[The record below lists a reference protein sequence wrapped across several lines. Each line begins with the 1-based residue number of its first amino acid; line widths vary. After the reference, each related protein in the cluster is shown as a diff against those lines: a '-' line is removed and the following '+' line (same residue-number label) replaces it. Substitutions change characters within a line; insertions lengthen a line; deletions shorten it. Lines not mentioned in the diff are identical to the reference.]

1 MGSLGRAIT
10 LYGGI
15 ERVAIRPAHLRD
27 GGFEHIFQ
35 LSDGRDT
42 LMHSRSVPQGA
53 SAPQRWT
60 KARARGLRFD
70 CRDQGSCAN
79 DIYDAREIVGE
90 HTERHFGDDLRQRFR
105 QKVGR
110 AHARFHRAERVLE
123 RLAANAHRLRI
134 LVEAALCSFEPAD
147 EISHRRGRHVEFVC
161 RRNIAEVASRASK
174 ARSAFK

>member
-15 ERVAIRPAHLRD
+15 ERVAIRPAHLRA

-60 KARARGLRFD
+60 KAPVAYASIAAIRALVPTIFMTPVRLEA
-70 CRDQGSCAN
+70 STLSA
-79 DIYDAREIVGE
+79 IV
-90 HTERHFGDDLRQRFR
+90 RA
-105 QKVGR
+105 GR
-110 AHARFHRAERVLE
+110 
-123 RLAANAHRLRI
+123 
-134 LVEAALCSFEPAD
+134 S
-147 EISHRRGRHVEFVC
+147 S
-161 RRNIAEVASRASK
+161 
-174 ARSAFK
+174 

>member
-79 DIYDAREIVGE
+79 DIHDAREIVGE
-90 HTERHFGDDLRQRFR
+90 HTERHSPGG
-105 QKVGR
+105 K
-110 AHARFHRAERVLE
+110 
-123 RLAANAHRLRI
+123 I
-134 LVEAALCSFEPAD
+134 LLGCKKRPQL
-147 EISHRRGRHVEFVC
+147 RGRFYLINPSCGGGV
-161 RRNIAEVASRASK
+161 
-174 ARSAFK
+174 